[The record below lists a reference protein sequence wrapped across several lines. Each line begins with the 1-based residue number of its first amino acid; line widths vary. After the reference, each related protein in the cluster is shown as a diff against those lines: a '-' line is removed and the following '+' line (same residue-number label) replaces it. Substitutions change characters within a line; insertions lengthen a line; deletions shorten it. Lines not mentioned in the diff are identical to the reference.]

1 MFDYLKREIFNLFK
15 FFIFVHPKL
24 KRPSAMVYILSNFEN
39 SEDMYKEVTSPMSGY
54 QCQSKDAGFTVK
66 LQY

>member
-1 MFDYLKREIFNLFK
+1 MFDYLKREIFNLFN

-39 SEDMYKEVTSPMSGY
+39 SEDM
-54 QCQSKDAGFTVK
+54 
-66 LQY
+66 